1 MRTPS
6 QSFDLLGLG
15 LGMKSFAIVAM
26 CSEGSMLI
34 FEAGKWVYQEGYVA
48 MHCVEGINIA
58 ERSQSVDS
66 ISLQCMRL
74 IHQ

>member
-1 MRTPS
+1 
-6 QSFDLLGLG
+6 
-15 LGMKSFAIVAM
+15 
-26 CSEGSMLI
+26 MLM

-58 ERSQSVDS
+58 EQSQSVDS
-66 ISLQCMRL
+66 ISQQCMRL